1 MVSSVPGPDHL
12 TPWEARVLTH
22 VREPDFDLVLL
33 ARINALESIQA
44 LRHGDFVPTC
54 LSR

>member
-12 TPWEARVLTH
+12 TSWEAPVLTH
-22 VREPDFDLVLL
+22 VREPGFDPLLL
-33 ARINALESIQA
+33 ARIDAPEPIQA
-44 LRHGDFVPTC
+44 LRHGDFDPTC